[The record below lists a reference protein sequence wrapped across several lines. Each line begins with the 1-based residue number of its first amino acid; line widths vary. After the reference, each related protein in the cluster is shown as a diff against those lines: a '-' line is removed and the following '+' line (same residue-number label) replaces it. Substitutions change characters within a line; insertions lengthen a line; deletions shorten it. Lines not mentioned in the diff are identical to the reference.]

1 MKIRYKHQR
10 FQAEA
15 TKCVSDVFQG
25 QPKHDGSRTF
35 LNKLGAL
42 DFDGFGN
49 LPLVLDNESI
59 CENVRGV
66 QMAEGLRP
74 VEHLEGDGRTFTV
87 EMETGTGKTYTYI
100 KTMYEL
106 NARYG
111 WSKFVIVVPNIA
123 IREGVYK
130 SFESMAE
137 HFAEEYGKRM
147 QYFVYNSRQLAKID
161 AFASDNGIH
170 AMIINTQAFNV
181 SLNEDKNKEGRAGDV
196 AARIIFSRRDEF
208 GSRKPIDILAK
219 TRPILIIDEPQS
231 VLGTDKGNATR
242 KGIKLFNPLFT
253 LLYSATHREIYNL
266 VFRLDAIDA
275 YNKKLVKKIEVRSVH
290 QIGSTATNG
299 YVYLDEIV
307 IGKGN
312 PQARLGFDVKTAN
325 GTRQTVRLVSEGF
338 DLKEQS
344 GGLQEY
350 ADNFK
355 VERIDGLTQTVHF
368 LNGLTLRL
376 GDVVGSVNEY
386 VLSRNQI
393 RETIK
398 THLDVN
404 ANFLLAASRCFH
416 FSLSTMW
423 TATASMIRTRWK
435 RASLPKCLKRNMGV
449 PCRSLCLPLR
459 MPPIPVSSPTQRMR
473 PKRFTM
479 VTSLSIRRE
488 RAWSRK
494 IRKAK
499 TRNAVST
506 LS

>member
-15 TKCVSDVFQG
+15 AKCVSDVFQG

-35 LNKLGAL
+35 LNKFGAL
-42 DFDGFGN
+42 NFDGFGN
-49 LPLVLDNESI
+49 FPLVLDNESI
-59 CENVRGV
+59 CENVRGI
-66 QMAEGLRP
+66 QMAEGLNP
-74 VEHLEGDGRTFTV
+74 VEHLEGDGRTFTI

-111 WSKFVIVVPNIA
+111 WSKFVIVVPSIA
-123 IREGVYK
+123 IREGVFK

-137 HFAEEYGKRM
+137 HFAGEYGKRM
-147 QYFVYNSRQLAKID
+147 QYFIYNSKQLAKID

-170 AMIINTQAFNV
+170 AMIINTQAFNA
-181 SLNEDKNKEGRAGDV
+181 SLNEDKNKEGRAGDS

-219 TRPILIIDEPQS
+219 TNPILIIDEPQS
-231 VLGTDKGNATR
+231 VLGTDKSNATR

-253 LLYSATHREIYNL
+253 LLYSATHREIFNQVY
-266 VFRLDAIDA
+266 RLDAIDA

-290 QIGSTATNG
+290 QVGSTATNS

-307 IGKGN
+307 ISKGN

-325 GTRQTVRLVSEGF
+325 GTRQTIRLVGEGF

-350 ADNFK
+350 ANNFK
-355 VERIDGLTQTVHF
+355 VECIDGLTNTVHF
-368 LNGLTLRL
+368 LNGLTLHP
-376 GDVVGSVNEY
+376 GEV
-386 VLSRNQI
+386 
-393 RETIK
+393 
-398 THLDVN
+398 VN
-404 ANFLLAASRCFH
+404 ANFLLAASRCFRS
-416 FSLSTMW
+416 SLSIMW
-423 TATASMIRTRWK
+423 IVTASTVRTRQ
-435 RASLPKCLKRNMGV
+435 RRGNLHGCLKRNTNV
-449 PCRSLCLPLR
+449 PCKSLCLPLR
-459 MPPIPVSSPTQRMR
+459 IPPTLASFPIRRMR
-473 PKRFTM
+473 PKTFTM
-479 VTSLSIRRE
+479 VTFLLIKKGRTWNRR
-488 RAWSRK
+488 

-499 TRNAVST
+499 TKNVVST